1 MNTKGARDI
10 SGRFAPGNKCG
21 RGRPLARQAAQLRGA
36 LMGAVTADDIQAI
49 AKTLVSKA
57 RGGDMAATK
66 ILLER
71 LLGAP
76 IAADILERIE
86 TLEKGI
92 NHVN

>member
-1 MNTKGARDI
+1 
-10 SGRFAPGNKCG
+10 
-21 RGRPLARQAAQLRGA
+21 
-36 LMGAVTADDIQAI
+36 MGAVTADDIQAI

-57 RGGDMAATK
+57 RAGDMAATK